1 MFHRYSVMH
10 SGMEIVRF
18 TSGQH
23 EYTAL
28 SRRIR
33 YQVFVQEQQVP
44 EALEY
49 DEFESSSL
57 HYLVF
62 IDGKAVAT
70 CRRRET
76 SKGIKLERFAV
87 IGEARGLGAGE
98 LMVKHLL
105 QDVLPLNRPVYLHAQ
120 VQVAGF
126 YSKHG
131 FVAEGS
137 CFEEAGIDHYLM
149 IYKGEENA

>member
-1 MFHRYSVMH
+1 MH

-98 LMVKHLL
+98 LMVRHLL

-131 FVAEGS
+131 FVAEGPR
-137 CFEEAGIDHYLM
+137 FEEAGIDHYLM

>member
-1 MFHRYSVMH
+1 
-10 SGMEIVRF
+10 MEIVRF
-18 TSGQH
+18 TSGQP

-28 SRRIR
+28 SRQIR
-33 YQVFVQEQQVP
+33 YQVFVEEQQVP

-49 DEFESSSL
+49 DEFEDASL

-62 IDGKAVAT
+62 ADDKAIAT

-76 SKGIKLERFAV
+76 SKGKKLERFAV

-98 LMVKHLL
+98 LMVRHLL
-105 QDVLPLNRPVYLHAQ
+105 QEVLPLNRPVYLHAQ

-126 YSKHG
+126 YSKYG
-131 FVAEGS
+131 FVTNGPR
-137 CFEEAGIDHYLM
+137 FEEAGIDHYLM
-149 IYKGEENA
+149 IYKKEESA

>member
-1 MFHRYSVMH
+1 MH

-33 YQVFVQEQQVP
+33 NQVFVEEQQVP
-44 EALEY
+44 ESLEY
-49 DEFESSSL
+49 DEFEDSSL

-62 IDGKAVAT
+62 LDGEAVAT

-87 IGEARGLGAGE
+87 GREARGRGAGA
-98 LMVKHLL
+98 LMVSHLL
-105 QDVLPLNRPVYLHAQ
+105 EEVLPLNKTVYLHAQ

-126 YSKHG
+126 YGKYG
-131 FVAEGS
+131 FVAEGPR
-137 CFEEAGIDHYLM
+137 FEEAGIDHFLM
-149 IYKGEENA
+149 IYKREENA

>member
-1 MFHRYSVMH
+1 
-10 SGMEIVRF
+10 MEIVRF
-18 TSGQH
+18 TSGQL

-33 YQVFVQEQQVP
+33 YQVFVKEQQVP

-49 DEFESSSL
+49 DEFEDASL

-62 IDGKAVAT
+62 ADGKAIAT

-98 LMVKHLL
+98 LMVRHLL
-105 QDVLPLNRPVYLHAQ
+105 QEVLPLNRPVYLHAQ

-126 YSKHG
+126 YSKYG
-131 FVAEGS
+131 FVTNGPR
-137 CFEEAGIDHYLM
+137 FEEAGIDHYLM
-149 IYKGEENA
+149 IYKKEETA

>member
-98 LMVKHLL
+98 LMVRHLL

-131 FVAEGS
+131 FVAEGPR
-137 CFEEAGIDHYLM
+137 FEEAGIDHYLM

>member
-1 MFHRYSVMH
+1 MH

-131 FVAEGS
+131 FVAEGPR
-137 CFEEAGIDHYLM
+137 FEEAGIDHYLM